1 MTRNVRGRVY
11 RLVDGPANVYLVDD
25 GELTLV
31 DGGVP
36 KDAKRIRDGIRALGY
51 AVADVDRVLLTHYDY
66 DHVGALASLGL
77 SAPVYAGE
85 PDATY
90 LVGAEEPSL
99 ASRKGLLQRVAARG
113 LDHPDLYAYP
123 VVDGDRIGGFV
134 AHHTPGHTAGHMAY
148 FHEGSDVAFV
158 GDCVRSKDGTLHPMS
173 AFRCADAEENA
184 RSIRKLEERL
194 PTFDVAAP
202 GHGDPITAGASG
214 VLTRLAAE
222 ARSQTAPDSGADGR
236 PHGDD
241 PQEDRRRER

>member
-1 MTRNVRGRVY
+1 MTRHGRGHVY

-36 KDAKRIRDGIRALGY
+36 KNAKRIRDGIRALGY

-77 SAPVYAGE
+77 DAPVYVGE

-90 LVGAEEPSL
+90 LTGSEKPPL
-99 ASRKGLLQRVAARG
+99 ASRKGLLQRVAARN

-123 VVDGDRIGGFV
+123 VSDGDRIGGFV
-134 AHHTPGHTAGHMAY
+134 AHHAPGHTAGHTVF
-148 FHEGSDVAFV
+148 FHEDIGVAFL
-158 GDCVRSKDGTLHPMS
+158 GDCVRSKGGTLHPMP
-173 AFRCADAEENA
+173 AALGADGEENA
-184 RSIRKLEERL
+184 RSIKRLNDVL

-214 VLTRLAAE
+214 VLTRLA
-222 ARSQTAPDSGADGR
+222 TGL
-236 PHGDD
+236 
-241 PQEDRRRER
+241 

>member
-1 MTRNVRGRVY
+1 MTRDGRGRVY

-36 KDAKRIRDGIRALGY
+36 KDAKRIRDGIRALGF
-51 AVADVDRVLLTHYDY
+51 AVAEVDRVLLTHYDY

-90 LVGAEEPSL
+90 LVGAAEPPL
-99 ASRKGLLQRVAARG
+99 VNRKGLLQRALGRS

-123 VVDGDRIGGFV
+123 VADGDRIGGFV

-148 FHEGSDVAFV
+148 FHEDSGVAFL
-158 GDCVRSKDGTLHPMS
+158 GDCVRSKGGTLHPMPS
-173 AFRCADAEENA
+173 VLCADAEENA

-202 GHGDPITAGASG
+202 GHGDPITADVSG

-222 ARSQTAPDSGADGR
+222 S
-236 PHGDD
+236 
-241 PQEDRRRER
+241 